1 MKRSFAIHKIS
12 GKFALQHLLI
22 LAILTTMNTDINK
35 EIRVGIV
42 ALTSLILLVAGITIG
57 KGLLVGVS
65 QKTVLFTFSSS
76 GGIDIGSP
84 LFINGVKRGSVISV
98 KNRNGGVQ
106 IMSSIDDYSDL
117 HADATAKI
125 SMLEITGG
133 KKIDIQPGKTGSF
146 SSEQEIQGTLAVD
159 ATELIALFGDLGGD
173 AKGMVKKLDT
183 ILSQT
188 NELLADGKVVKQLKN
203 TIKNADEMVATLH
216 SMVGDNKE
224 NLRTLVKDLQGLAK
238 EARAAIN
245 NNEPK
250 VQSLLVKLDSLADS
264 GKRLIAKTDTAVAG
278 ANGMISDTRSVI
290 SDIKTKD
297 GFVNKLIY
305 DGKLSNTLDSTL
317 LIINSFLYKVHEHG
331 LNANIRLGTR
341 P

>member
-1 MKRSFAIHKIS
+1 
-12 GKFALQHLLI
+12 
-22 LAILTTMNTDINK
+22 
-35 EIRVGIV
+35 
-42 ALTSLILLVAGITIG
+42 
-57 KGLLVGVS
+57 
-65 QKTVLFTFSSS
+65 
-76 GGIDIGSP
+76 
-84 LFINGVKRGSVISV
+84 
-98 KNRNGGVQ
+98 
-106 IMSSIDDYSDL
+106 
-117 HADATAKI
+117 
-125 SMLEITGG
+125 
-133 KKIDIQPGKTGSF
+133 
-146 SSEQEIQGTLAVD
+146 
-159 ATELIALFGDLGGD
+159 LGGD

-203 TIKNADEMVATLH
+203 TIQNADEMVATLH